1 IGPQQAQALVDA
13 VHESFAHSVAQ
24 TSLVGGIIMAGGA
37 MVVLALLPRRKST
50 GKEDHA
56 GRTTSDQQD
65 IPAALNPRTPQ
76 GTSSR

>member
-24 TSLVGGIIMAGGA
+24 TSLVGGIIMVGGA

-50 GKEDHA
+50 GKHSA
-56 GRTTSDQQD
+56 AKTRRDQQD
-65 IPAALNPRTPQ
+65 SPAALNPRTPQ
-76 GTSSR
+76 EVSAP